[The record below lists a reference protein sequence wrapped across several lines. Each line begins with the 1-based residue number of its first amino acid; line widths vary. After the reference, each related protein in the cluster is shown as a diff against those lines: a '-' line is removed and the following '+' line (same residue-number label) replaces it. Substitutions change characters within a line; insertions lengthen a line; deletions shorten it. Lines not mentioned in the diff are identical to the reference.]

1 MVELQVVADPIAEP
15 SSSKPIGAFEAL
27 IKGFERI
34 AAAPLLL
41 IPSLVLDLLL
51 WLGPHLKINSLV
63 RWLVEEGIRIPSSA
77 TPELYEQI
85 RLLRLGLLDMGD
97 RFNLL
102 TALSS
107 LPVGIPSLM
116 SSRMP
121 TETPVGL
128 PISVD
133 ITEPAY
139 VVGVWLLLTVIG
151 LGLGGRYHLWI
162 ARQVAPRNELGKGWK
177 TWLRILAL
185 AAATYVTISAYLV
198 VSVLAASVAAVL
210 VPFLGV
216 LILFLSFTLLF
227 WLVVYLFFT
236 PHGIVRYKMGLLQ
249 ALMESA
255 SVVRWNLMATL
266 AFLGLG
272 FLVSWL
278 TSQVWLLPPEI
289 SWFSLLALLGHAF
302 VSTMLWLGSYVFY
315 QGRREWLVAQRDK
328 LRMRSIG
335 NDSSRIL

>member
-1 MVELQVVADPIAEP
+1 MVKLGVVADPIAEP

-63 RWLVEEGIRIPSSA
+63 GWLVEEGIRIPSNA

-85 RLLRLGLLDMGD
+85 RLLRVGLLEIGN

-116 SSRMP
+116 STRMP

-128 PISVD
+128 PIFVD

-139 VVGVWLLLTVIG
+139 VVGIWLLLTIIG
-151 LGLGGRYHLWI
+151 LGLGGGYHFWI
-162 ARQVAPRNELGKGWK
+162 ARQVAPISELGKGWK

-185 AAATYVTISAYLV
+185 AAAAYVTVSAYLF
-198 VSVLAASVAAVL
+198 VSVLAASIAAVL

-216 LILFLSFTLLF
+216 LVLLLSFTLLF
-227 WLVVYLFFT
+227 WLVIYLFFT
-236 PHGIVRYKMGLLQ
+236 PHGIVRYEMGLLQ

-255 SVVRWNLMATL
+255 AVVRWNLMGTL
-266 AFLGLG
+266 AFLGLA
-272 FLVSWL
+272 FIVSWL
-278 TSQVWLLPPEI
+278 ASQVWLLPPDA

-315 QGRREWLVAQRDK
+315 QGRREWLVAQRDE
-328 LRMRSIG
+328 LRVRSV
-335 NDSSRIL
+335 N